1 MGQMRFLIL
10 AVLLLS
16 SCAKEEPGP
25 PGIPAGTFAA
35 GERDGLCISGL
46 AGAQRAGFVVYG
58 PGDTNCSASGRLQGS
73 DANWTLVPEG
83 EGECNIPLRIQGG
96 TIALGRAAP
105 SCAYYCAPGVTFEGK
120 SFQRVEWNSRQVT
133 DLAGDLL
140 C

>member
-1 MGQMRFLIL
+1 MRFLIL
-10 AVLLLS
+10 AAALLLS
-16 SCAKEEPGP
+16 SCAKEEPAP

-35 GERDGLCISGL
+35 GDRDGLCISGL

-58 PGDTNCSASGRLQGS
+58 QGDTNCSASGRLEGS
-73 DANWTLVPEG
+73 DANWSLVPEG
-83 EGECNIPLRIQGG
+83 EGDCNIPLTIEGS

-120 SFQRVEWNSRQVT
+120 SFQRIEWNSRQVT

>member
-1 MGQMRFLIL
+1 MGCMRFLIL
-10 AVLLLS
+10 ATLLLS
-16 SCAKEEPGP
+16 SCSKEEPAP

-46 AGAQRAGFVVYG
+46 AGAQRAGFVLYG
-58 PGDTNCSASGRLQGS
+58 PGDTNCSASGRLEGS
-73 DANWTLVPEG
+73 DGNWTLVPDG
-83 EGECNIPLRIQGG
+83 EGDCNIPLKVEAGI
-96 TIALGRAAP
+96 IALGRVAP

-120 SFQRVEWNSRQVT
+120 SFQRVEWNSRQVA